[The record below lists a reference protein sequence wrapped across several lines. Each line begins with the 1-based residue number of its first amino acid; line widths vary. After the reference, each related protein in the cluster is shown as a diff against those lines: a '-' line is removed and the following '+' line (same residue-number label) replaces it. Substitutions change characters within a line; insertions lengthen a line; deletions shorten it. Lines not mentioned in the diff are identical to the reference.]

1 MRSQTVLAISAS
13 LLLSFLLSA
22 CGSSSA
28 EDTLRA
34 VVRIAEVEIDP
45 AQLETYKALLREEID
60 ASIRLE
66 PGVLSL
72 YAVSLEEYP
81 AQVRIFETYADAAAC
96 NSHLQ
101 TPHFQKY
108 KKGTLPM
115 VKSLRLL
122 ETDPIS
128 LGVKRR

>member
-1 MRSQTVLAISAS
+1 MRSQPVLAITVS

-22 CGSSSA
+22 CRSSPA
-28 EDTLRA
+28 EDTRHA
-34 VVRIAEVEIDP
+34 VVRIAVLEIDP
-45 AQLETYKALLREEID
+45 AQLEPYKALLREEID

-72 YAVSLEEYP
+72 YAVSLKEYP
-81 AQVRIFETYADAAAC
+81 ARVRIFETYADAAAY

-108 KKGTLPM
+108 KKGTQHM

-122 ETDPIS
+122 ETDPIF
-128 LGVKRR
+128 LGIKRR